1 MRPRDT
7 ERAKADRAPA
17 RTRPPC
23 HGTAA
28 LFFPPPMLPSEQ
40 KAGVQ
45 RHVSIEAQTIKPR
58 QAGRQAGRVVGRNR
72 TCSFAAVT
80 ASFLADVVDSS
91 KSHCTADQS
100 CCVFSAAHGRSPDS
114 SPLHFIHCYSSDIF
128 LRQQGIV
135 LVSDRNRFF
144 TETPNTE
151 TGLVDKPKFGQNRMR
166 NSPISARME
175 SFRPKDSRICRNR
188 MFRPK

>member
-58 QAGRQAGRVVGRNR
+58 QAGRQAGWSVATGPAPSPPSPRPFSPMSSIRASRTAPWTKVAACFRPRMVGPL
-72 TCSFAAVT
+72 TPLLSTSFIVSPLTSFYGCSNN
-80 ASFLADVVDSS
+80 L
-91 KSHCTADQS
+91 
-100 CCVFSAAHGRSPDS
+100 RSTS
-114 SPLHFIHCYSSDIF
+114 SP
-128 LRQQGIV
+128 
-135 LVSDRNRFF
+135 
-144 TETPNTE
+144 ETREMT
-151 TGLVDKPKFGQNRMR
+151 
-166 NSPISARME
+166 
-175 SFRPKDSRICRNR
+175 
-188 MFRPK
+188 